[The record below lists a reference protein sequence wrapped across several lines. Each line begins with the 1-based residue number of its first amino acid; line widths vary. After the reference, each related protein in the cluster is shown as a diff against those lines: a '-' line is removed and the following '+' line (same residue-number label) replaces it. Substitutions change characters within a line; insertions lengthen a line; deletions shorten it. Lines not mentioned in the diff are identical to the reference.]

1 MLDTTTNLYVQQLAD
16 FIVSKRFDPVTQKTP
31 YYHMGATITDAV
43 LQAGLNYNYVVYPRV
58 LKILKEYPNFTST
71 CDFIILMQTI
81 PLSEIINW
89 NNKRKLELIEQ
100 LCWFFYKNG
109 VENENQLAKWLDDE
123 CNVKELFKINGVGP
137 KTIDYLKMLSGLQAI
152 AIDRHL
158 FEFLR
163 LAGIFI
169 DTYEEASELYQKTAR
184 YLSISNYE
192 LDKKIWLYMSKQK
205 V

>member
-16 FIVSKRFDPVTQKTP
+16 FIISKHFDPVTQKTP

-43 LQAGLNYNYVVYPRV
+43 LQAGLNYNHIVYPRV
-58 LKILKEYPNFTST
+58 LKLLKEYPNFTST

-89 NNKRKLELIEQ
+89 RNKKKLELIEQ
-100 LCWFFYKNG
+100 LSYFLYKNG
-109 VENENQLAKWLDDE
+109 IENENQLAQWLNNE
-123 CNVKELFKINGVGP
+123 CNVKALINISGVGP
-137 KTIDYLKMLSGLQAI
+137 KTIDYLKMLSGLQSI

-163 LAGIFI
+163 LAGIFVN
-169 DTYEEASELYQKTAR
+169 TYEEASEIYQKTAK

-192 LDKKIWLYMSKQK
+192 LDQKIWLYMSKQ
-205 V
+205 

>member
-1 MLDTTTNLYVQQLAD
+1 MLDTATNLLYVRQLAD
-16 FIVSKRFDPVTQKTP
+16 FIVSQHFDPVTQKTP

-43 LQAGLNYNYVVYPRV
+43 LQAGLNYNHVVYPRV
-58 LKILKEYPNFTST
+58 LKLLKDYPNYTST

-89 NNKRKLELIEQ
+89 TNKRKLELIEQ
-100 LCWFFYKNG
+100 LCWLFLRNDIQ
-109 VENENQLAKWLDDE
+109 NEDQLAYWLDDE
-123 CNVKELFKINGVGP
+123 CHVKQLLDINGVGP

-158 FEFLR
+158 FEFLQ

-169 DTYEEASELYQKTAR
+169 DTYDEARDLYQKTAS
-184 YLSISNYE
+184 YLSMSNYE
-192 LDKKIWLYMSKQK
+192 IDRKVWLYMSKQ
-205 V
+205 

>member
-109 VENENQLAKWLDDE
+109 VENENQLAKWLDNE
-123 CNVKELFKINGVGP
+123 FNVKELLKINGVGP

>member
-1 MLDTTTNLYVQQLAD
+1 VQQLAD

-109 VENENQLAKWLDDE
+109 VENENQLAKWLDNE
-123 CNVKELFKINGVGP
+123 FNVKELLKINGVGP